1 MKETI
6 KINLNQRL
14 FDLDADAYQKLKD
27 YLDSLMNY
35 FKATSEEAEDILQD
49 IEQRIAEL
57 LQNKLGSTKQVVTLN
72 DIEEVIRLMGT
83 ADDFAREADLQDDIG
98 ADQNETNGDESS
110 TASHKQHRRLYRDID
125 NNILSGVCSGIAS
138 YFNVDTVWIRLA
150 FILLL
155 LFNGV
160 GFLVYAILWIAMPGA
175 RTTAQKLQ
183 MKGKAVTIEN
193 IQQSV
198 KNEFTKVKDNISN
211 FSKSESYK
219 RVQHTAAET
228 FSVIGNVFIVFFKVI
243 LGIIGIAFAIAGI
256 VLLIGLITTLVAGGS
271 FFDWNLH
278 FFPLREY
285 VFPMMHSFSLFGI
298 ALSLVILIPVVAILV
313 GLIKLIFNV
322 RSHNSILTAFA
333 WTFWVLALVF
343 VIASIASDEK
353 FISYSY
359 KYSENKTVD
368 IPANKVLYIELEED
382 TWSKNGTEQ
391 YSIFGKE
398 IIHNEYNDLCYI
410 RPQIEFISFE
420 KNEPELM
427 VEHMA
432 AIPTF
437 KRELRDELQYYW
449 HLNDSV
455 LLLDEYFSIDED
467 CVWQLPGVRITI
479 FLPEEQLVVVDR
491 DIKKLVKD
499 GTINDSMSDWKNN
512 TMMVMKDGMLKP
524 VEN

>member
-27 YLDSLMNY
+27 YLDSLKDY
-35 FKATSEEAEDILQD
+35 FRSTTEEAEEILQD

-57 LQNKLGSTKQVVTLN
+57 LQNKLGSTKQVVTLT
-72 DIEEVIRLMGT
+72 DIEEVIQLMGT

-98 ADQNETNGDESS
+98 ANHKESDEEEAS
-110 TASHKQHRRLYRDID
+110 TSFQKKHRRLYRDTD
-125 NNILSGVCSGIAS
+125 NNILGGVCSGIAS
-138 YFNVDTVWIRLA
+138 YFNVDAVWIRLA
-150 FILLL
+150 FIIL
-155 LFNGV
+155 LFFNGI
-160 GFLVYAILWIAMPGA
+160 GFLAYVILWIAVPGA

-183 MKGKAVTIEN
+183 MKGKAVTIDN

-198 KNEFTKVKDNISN
+198 KNEFTKVKDNLSN

-219 RVQHTAAET
+219 KVQHTAAET
-228 FSVIGNVFIVFFKVI
+228 FSAIGNVFVVFFKVV
-243 LGIIGIAFAIAGI
+243 LGIIGIAFALAGI
-256 VLLIGLITTLVAGGS
+256 ALLIGLVTTLVAGGS

-278 FFPLREY
+278 FFPLKDY
-285 VFPMMHSFSLFGI
+285 IFPLMDSFSLFGV

-322 RSHNSILTAFA
+322 KSHNSILTAFA

-343 VIASIASDEK
+343 VIATVASDEK

-359 KYSENKTVD
+359 KENNNKIE
-368 IPANKVLYIELEED
+368 IPVTRVLYINIDEES
-382 TWSKNGTEQ
+382 WSKNGIEQ

-398 IIHNEYNDLCYI
+398 IIHSDYNEMCYI
-410 RPQIEFISFE
+410 RPKIMFKSFE
-420 KNEPELM
+420 KNEPELL
-427 VEHMA
+427 VEHTA
-432 AIPTF
+432 AIPAF
-437 KRELRDELQYYW
+437 SQEFRDDMQYYW

-455 LLLDEYFSIDED
+455 LLLDEYFSVDED
-467 CVWQLPGVRITI
+467 HIWQLPGVRITI
-479 FLPEEQLVVVDR
+479 FLPDEQKVLIDR
-491 DIKKLVKD
+491 DVKKLIGDK
-499 GTINDSMSDWKNN
+499 TIAGSMSERKSN
-512 TMMVMKDGMLKP
+512 TLMVMNDGILEP